1 MHLSKI
7 SFMPLVVCTTYHGS
21 DKMTSYGVPFF
32 YPGYF
37 ALSVNAKIV
46 FLLGKYDIGIYLAD
60 CIQTLIDFHRLG
72 IFKISN

>member
-1 MHLSKI
+1 
-7 SFMPLVVCTTYHGS
+7 MPLVVCTTYHGS
-21 DKMTSYGVPFF
+21 DKMTSYGVPVF

-37 ALSVNAKIV
+37 ALSVSADC
-46 FLLGKYDIGIYLAD
+46 FSSGKNDIGILLAD